1 MTFGLIN
8 ATRWAGRSSLRT
20 LCMACALGVRKYAR
34 SREENKTVEKQQNM
48 CVDLGC
54 KFIVCVSHADK
65 ALRNRDG
72 NQEPGSA
79 YCCLDT
85 IHNIIAYIIILEV
98 RWHIGEAC
106 AYGYASRWFN
116 SIRALLPNKY
126 VHLELSVLCRSGSV
140 LSLCDEWEL
149 HSPYQ
154 LIASYIGGQSDNY
167 LSSPPDCFSQFDQFD
182 WVWNRSQIRQ
192 IDVAPFAP
200 LFWCNLRTRA
210 SKCGKNYESVSP
222 DILKVI

>member
-85 IHNIIAYIIILEV
+85 ILLHILLFWRFV
-98 RWHIGEAC
+98 GTLVKPVPMDTQA
-106 AYGYASRWFN
+106 GG
-116 SIRALLPNKY
+116 SI
-126 VHLELSVLCRSGSV
+126 LSV
-140 LSLCDEWEL
+140 
-149 HSPYQ
+149 HFYQ
-154 LIASYIGGQSDNY
+154 TNMYI
-167 LSSPPDCFSQFDQFD
+167 
-182 WVWNRSQIRQ
+182 
-192 IDVAPFAP
+192 
-200 LFWCNLRTRA
+200 
-210 SKCGKNYESVSP
+210 
-222 DILKVI
+222 